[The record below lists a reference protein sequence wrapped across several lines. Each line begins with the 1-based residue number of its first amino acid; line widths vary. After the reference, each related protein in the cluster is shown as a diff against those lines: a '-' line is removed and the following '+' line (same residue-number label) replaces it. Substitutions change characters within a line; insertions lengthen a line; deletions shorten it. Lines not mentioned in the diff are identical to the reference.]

1 MSHPASGDRPAGN
14 PASTRSPAVGRH
26 GMIATSQ
33 PLASAAGLRVLMDG
47 GTAVDAA
54 VTAAA
59 VLAVVE
65 PAMNGIGGDLFAL
78 VYDPATSTVHGLDS
92 CGAAG
97 QLASAERLRA
107 QGLTGMPAGGPLTV
121 TVPGVVDGWH
131 QLLQRFG
138 RRTLADALAP
148 AIRHAHD
155 GFPVAELAAA
165 EWDAAATRLAAD
177 PAAARTFLPGG
188 CAPAHGALFS
198 NPALGRSLEAL
209 ARDGRDAFYRG
220 PLAHAIV
227 DDLQQRGGLLTAE
240 DFAAHAAAWV
250 TPLRGTYRGVDLYEM
265 PPSTQGF
272 VAIEM
277 LNILEHDDIAAL
289 GHDNVD
295 YLHLLCE
302 AKQIAFADR
311 TAFLAD
317 RRRMPP
323 AIIERLISKAYAAE
337 RRRDIDMM
345 QARAHNPATVGDI
358 APATRPARDFAG
370 EDRGDTVYL
379 TVADGSGMMVSFIQS
394 IFASFGSGLVA
405 GDTGITLHNRGSG
418 FSLEAGHP
426 NELAPGQRPMHTLV
440 PAMLLRDGQPW
451 VTFGVMG
458 GDNQAQAH
466 VQIVANLVDFGMH
479 IQQAGDA
486 ARLRHQGHSVAIERG
501 VPADVRAALSARG
514 HVIVDGRGLMGGYQG
529 IMRDPHTGVLR
540 GGSDLRKDGLAIG
553 F

>member
-1 MSHPASGDRPAGN
+1 
-14 PASTRSPAVGRH
+14 
-26 GMIATSQ
+26 MIATSQ

-78 VYDPATSTVHGLDS
+78 VYDPASATVHGLDS

-97 QLASAERLRA
+97 RLASAERLRA
-107 QGLTGMPAGGPLTV
+107 QGLTEMPAGGPLTV

-131 QLLQRFG
+131 HLLQRFG
-138 RRTLADALAP
+138 RRSLANALAP

-165 EWDAAATRLAAD
+165 EWEAAAPRLAAD

-188 CAPAHGALFS
+188 HAPAHGALFS
-198 NPALGRSLEAL
+198 NPALGRSLETL

-227 DDLQQRGGLLTAE
+227 EDLRQRGGLLTA
-240 DFAAHAAAWV
+240 DDLAAHAAEWV
-250 TPLRGTYRGVDLYEM
+250 TPLRGTYRGFELYEM

-277 LNILEHDDIAAL
+277 LNILEHDDVAAL
-289 GHDNVD
+289 GHHSVD

-311 TAFLAD
+311 AAFLAD
-317 RRRMPP
+317 RRRMAAETLPH
-323 AIIERLISKAYAAE
+323 LLSKAYAGE
-337 RRRDIDMM
+337 RRREIDMM
-345 QARAHNPATVGDI
+345 QARAHG
-358 APATRPARDFAG
+358 PARLGHSVQTTHRVRDFSG

-426 NELAPGQRPMHTLV
+426 NELTPGQRPMHTLV
-440 PAMLLRDGQPW
+440 PAMLVRDGAPW

-466 VQIVANLVDFGMH
+466 VQIVNNLIDFGMH

-486 ARLRHQGHSVAIERG
+486 ARVRHQGQSVAIERG
-501 VPADVRAALSARG
+501 VPADVRHALTARG
-514 HVIVDGRGLMGGYQG
+514 HVVVDGRGLMGGFQG